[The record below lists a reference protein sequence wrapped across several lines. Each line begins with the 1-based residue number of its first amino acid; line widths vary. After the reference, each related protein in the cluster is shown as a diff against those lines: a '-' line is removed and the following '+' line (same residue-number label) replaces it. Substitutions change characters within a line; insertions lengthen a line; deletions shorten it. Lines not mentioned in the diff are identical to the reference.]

1 MGNVMKK
8 EIFPVCAIKDNFLY
22 CSTLSKHIL
31 EKINLYTYEIEYIND
46 IELYELQG
54 RKTVDLLKFNNGYL
68 YLFEYDGKRI
78 IRLGF
83 EGQPTKIFNTGIDT
97 EEGFSS
103 VEFYN
108 NQLYLFPKYTNKF
121 MIMDLDSGMVVG
133 KEKIFEV
140 LDETKIHLNEI
151 DVDRRICMGTI
162 QKDNVIFVFSESTD
176 KVACID
182 LEAQTVKEIKL
193 KIGGGC
199 SAIQMYNN
207 KLYILDAEGK
217 IWYGEK
223 GVEELELLVDTK
235 YVMGYFRTVIV
246 TDCNIWLI
254 PCFGDEIVV
263 FQDGSLEIYDNYPKD
278 HTFIQTKGHSKFYG
292 YSENCDDY
300 YFAMHS
306 GNYML
311 TISKKTGNERWIGL
325 KEDALEYW
333 KHCCSNPM
341 LEDNFGVKD
350 FINVLS
356 AK

>member
-1 MGNVMKK
+1 MKK
-8 EIFPVCAIKDNFLY
+8 EIFPVCAIRDDFLY

-31 EKINLYTYEIEYIND
+31 EKINLYTYETEYIND
-46 IELYELQG
+46 IELYDLQE
-54 RKTVDLLKFNNGYL
+54 RKTVDLLKFDNGYL

-121 MIMDLDSGMVVG
+121 MIMDLDSGMVIG
-133 KEKIFEV
+133 EENIFEV
-140 LDETKIHLNEI
+140 LDETKIHLKELDI
-151 DVDRRICMGTI
+151 DRKICMGTI

-176 KVACID
+176 KVACIN
-182 LEAQTVKEIKL
+182 LETQSVKEIKL
-193 KIGGGC
+193 EIGGGC

-217 IWYGEK
+217 IWCGEK
-223 GVEELELLVDTK
+223 GVDKLELLVDTK
-235 YVMGYFRTVIV
+235 YVMGYFRTIIV

-254 PCFGDEIVV
+254 PCFGDEMVV
-263 FQDGSLEIYDNYPKD
+263 LQDGSLEIYDNYPKD
-278 HTFIQTKGHSKFYG
+278 HTFIKTKGHSKFYG
-292 YSENCDDY
+292 YSENFDHY

-311 TISKKTGNERWIGL
+311 TISKKTGKEKWIEL
-325 KEDALEYW
+325 KEDVFEYW
-333 KHCCSNPM
+333 KHYCHNPM
-341 LEDNFGVKD
+341 PEGNFGLKD
-350 FINVLS
+350 FINVLN
-356 AK
+356 AG